1 MLYAF
6 KMNTSETAPNGSH
19 LGHPPW
25 HDEPCVTG
33 FGTSKPHLHEHGG
46 FLVQANCHTSS
57 GEQHLTRRFGEPVPR
72 LQRAPLHSRSRS
84 GGPQLSRLRSCAGH
98 VPTSL
103 KDFLS
108 SQSHWAPSLLHP
120 QPENTA
126 PDSAAKPAL
135 LQLPTKTSASCLRW
149 LTLTGTGQRLSASRV
164 PSASRQLQCL
174 VGWGGLGRVGQQRF
188 GRVQGDARGG
198 CSCGAGVRR

>member
-1 MLYAF
+1 MAHTWGTLRGTMNPASQVLGLRNPTC
-6 KMNTSETAPNGSH
+6 MNTGVFWFRQTATP
-19 LGHPPW
+19 
-25 HDEPCVTG
+25 
-33 FGTSKPHLHEHGG
+33 
-46 FLVQANCHTSS
+46 A
-57 GEQHLTRRFGEPVPR
+57 HLTRRFGEPVPR